1 MTSEHFAGPARTTQP
16 RFLSTK
22 EAARFLTLSHRTLE
36 DWRLRGD
43 GPPFVKLGGSVKYA
57 REDLETFVSDRRRSN
72 TGQHQRPVAAG

>member
-1 MTSEHFAGPARTTQP
+1 MTPENYAHPSGAIQP

-22 EAARFLTLSHRTLE
+22 EAARLLTLSHRTLE

-57 REDLETFVSDRRRSN
+57 REDLETFVSGCRRSN
-72 TGQHQRPVAAG
+72 TGQH